1 MKYRKETRRQSLL
14 FAVMVIVFAISLAIA
29 FISLPAPAE
38 AATPKK
44 NGIVY
49 DADGYDFWIYK
60 NGKMLTGWV
69 KYKGRTYY
77 LHKTD
82 SERYQKG
89 QATRNECRIRN
100 GKYYYFGLDGSMA
113 KKSTSNRYSI
123 FEISKKNYSVTM
135 IYRKR
140 GRIEER
146 YNCKKGQY
154 ERKDDAGRWKKY
166 EKIMWGG
173 TDTQR

>member
-1 MKYRKETRRQSLL
+1 MKYRKETRRQSILMLTLVIL
-14 FAVMVIVFAISLAIA
+14 FAIGLAIA

-38 AATPKK
+38 AAMPK

-49 DADGYDFWIYK
+49 DENGYDFQIYRH
-60 NGKMLTGWV
+60 GKMLTGWV
-69 KYKGRTYY
+69 KYKGKTYY
-77 LHKTD
+77 LHKT
-82 SERYQKG
+82 SGERYKRG
-89 QATRNECRIRN
+89 QATRNECRMKS

-113 KKSTSNRYSI
+113 TKSTSSRYSI
-123 FEISKKNYSVTM
+123 FKIGKNHTVKM

>member
-1 MKYRKETRRQSLL
+1 MKYRNETRKQSLV
-14 FAVMVIVFAISLAIA
+14 FAVMMIVFAIGLAIA

-49 DADGYDFWIYK
+49 DENGYDFQIYRH
-60 NGKMLTGWV
+60 GKMLTGWV
-69 KYKGRTYY
+69 KYKGKTYY
-77 LHKTD
+77 LHKNNG
-82 SERYQKG
+82 ERYKKG
-89 QATRNECRIRN
+89 QATRNECRIKS

-113 KKSTSNRYSI
+113 TRSTSNRYSI
-123 FEISKKNYSVTM
+123 FEINKKDHAVKM

-140 GRIEER
+140 GRVEER
-146 YNCKKGQY
+146 YNCKKRQY

>member
-1 MKYRKETRRQSLL
+1 MKYRKETRRQSILMLTLVIL
-14 FAVMVIVFAISLAIA
+14 FAIGLAIA

-38 AATPKK
+38 AATPK

-49 DADGYDFWIYK
+49 DENGYDFQIYRH
-60 NGKMLTGWV
+60 GKMLTGWV

-77 LHKTD
+77 LHKTS
-82 SERYQKG
+82 SERYERG
-89 QATRNECRIRN
+89 QATRNECRLRN
-100 GKYYYFGLDGSMA
+100 GKYYYLGLDGSMA

-123 FEISKKNYSVTM
+123 FEISKKTHAVTM

-140 GRIEER
+140 GHVEER

-154 ERKDDAGRWKKY
+154 ERQDNGRWKKY
-166 EKIMWGG
+166 KKMMWTG
-173 TDTQR
+173 TDTQK